1 MNKTLLVI
9 DDDAAVRE
17 SLGEVLQL
25 GGFEAAGAGSAEEAM
40 AMLEYLQPAVV
51 IVDYH
56 LTGINGAEATRQIRA
71 RHPSIAVLAIS
82 AERQRRD
89 ELLDAGASAFLPKP
103 IDAEVLITTASR
115 IGQCRAGEASWS
127 SRSG

>member
-1 MNKTLLVI
+1 MKKTLLVI

-17 SLGEVLQL
+17 SLGEVLRL
-25 GGFEAAGAGSAEEAM
+25 RGFEALTADSAEEAL
-40 AMLEYLQPAVV
+40 AVLEINRPTVV

-71 RHPSIAVLAIS
+71 RHPLIAVVGIS
-82 AERQRRD
+82 ADPRRRD

-103 IDAEVLITTASR
+103 IDPEILITTASEF
-115 IGQCRAGEASWS
+115 GQCRAGEASWS